1 MRSHEDYADIYPE
14 DEMILVEFRK
24 QADLGEYHVEEESAS
39 YHNASQSRM
48 SSLRPARN
56 SLGSSVSSIPSKT
69 SKQGSLESIEE
80 EPEDKSG
87 AGTPSPTTR
96 SFVPSSARTFGSVSS
111 LGTRETRESISP
123 AQRPKRKTRASAVH
137 GKTSGAR
144 SGVDFDDD
152 VESPKKRRKGQQVPS
167 VDENSEDE
175 SLTSPATHRHTPMA
189 KPKMSAAYR
198 GSQRASPGKRRKTD
212 TPESPDGSPSVHSK
226 STEATKGSASSSSD
240 SNQPSP
246 SMHSRAESVAHSEAL
261 PSIRSTNDDDSLMES
276 SNESSA

>member
-24 QADLGEYHVEEESAS
+24 QADLGEYHVEEESAT

-48 SSLRPARN
+48 SSLRPARD
-56 SLGSSVSSIPSKT
+56 SLGSSVSSIPSKN

-80 EPEDKSG
+80 EPDDNSG

-123 AQRPKRKTRASAVH
+123 AQRPKRKTRANAFH
-137 GKTSGAR
+137 GKKSSAR
-144 SGVDFDDD
+144 GGVDFGDDD
-152 VESPKKRRKGQQVPS
+152 ESPKKRRKSQQVPS
-167 VDENSEDE
+167 EDENSEDD
-175 SLTSPATHRHTPMA
+175 SLISPAKHRHTTKA
-189 KPKMSAAYR
+189 TSKMSAAYR
-198 GSQRASPGKRRKTD
+198 GSQRASPGKRRKMD
-212 TPESPDGSPSVHSK
+212 TPESPDGS
-226 STEATKGSASSSSD
+226 TKGSASSGAD

-246 SMHSRAESVAHSEAL
+246 SMHSRTESVAHSEAL

-276 SNESSA
+276 SDESSA